1 MKMKLVQVMLYEN
14 IDNSLKKL
22 IYQVELHFFVNTFLG
37 LFARSFDLN
46 L

>member
-14 IDNSLKKL
+14 NENLKKL